1 MNNDHSPLFDYKEI
15 VVSITVLILLFSFVI
30 LFRLDTVLG
39 VANIITIFAVIVALE
54 TAAIATLNNKK
65 VLKQSEINLNRQ
77 LLYQDKKKSLFYVLN
92 IANNER
98 SDIFK
103 IENFMSD
110 PESIYLPK
118 NTQNLIKKVFEEIN
132 LAYDPSGDEYFDY
145 DEYQNMLKIARKN
158 IKKNVIDN
166 LMNPSID

>member
-1 MNNDHSPLFDYKEI
+1 M
-15 VVSITVLILLFSFVI
+15 
-30 LFRLDTVLG
+30 
-39 VANIITIFAVIVALE
+39 
-54 TAAIATLNNKK
+54 
-65 VLKQSEINLNRQ
+65 
-77 LLYQDKKKSLFYVLN
+77 LN

-145 DEYQNMLKIARKN
+145 DEYQNMLKIARKTL
-158 IKKNVIDN
+158 KKCH
-166 LMNPSID
+166 